1 MSFDAART
9 ALRLPLAVER
19 RLPSGSETGTESVAH
34 RPSDEELL
42 ALVQSGDDRALAALF
57 DRYARLVLTIG
68 FRSLKDY
75 AEAEDLVQDVFL
87 HIHERSRNYDSTKGA
102 GRTWIIHVAYCMAFD
117 RRGYLARRGFYSG
130 TELSA
135 HQDTLREQSCLENQI
150 SIQLS
155 GEQVHREFQELTEN
169 QRTTLELY
177 FFGGFTFREIS
188 EQLGETLENVRHHY
202 YRGMERLNKTA
213 AAKALREGK

>member
-1 MSFDAART
+1 MSSDAART

-19 RLPSGSETGTESVAH
+19 RLHSPPESATESVAC
-34 RPSDEELL
+34 RQSDEELL
-42 ALVQSGDDRALAALF
+42 ALVKSGDDRALATLF

-87 HIHERSRNYDSTKGA
+87 HIHEKSRNYDASKGE

-117 RRGYLARRGFYSG
+117 RRGYLTRRGFYTG
-130 TELSA
+130 TNISA
-135 HQDTLREQSCLENQI
+135 HQDTLREKSCLEDQV

-155 GEQVHREFQELTEN
+155 GERVHREFQKLTEK

-202 YRGMERLNKTA
+202 YRGMERLNETE
-213 AAKALREGK
+213 AAKALRNGK